1 MFSKIEK
8 NFYEPARLK
17 LIRDRLD
24 AVADSSNEYITSILE
39 KFGPEDGGFLSNK
52 AVTTYFMREPSRE
65 VGRLFG
71 KLLDDVPGLDGVRII
86 EASGKSVQYSS
97 YKNDS
102 RNASFSQSFI
112 SSSSSNVNPSRTYVL
127 KKRSK
132 PGL

>member
-24 AVADSSNEYITSILE
+24 VVADSSNEYITSILE

-71 KLLDDVPGLDGVRII
+71 KLLDDVPGLDGVCF
-86 EASGKSVQYSS
+86 AGKSWIYVYYKPADAVKNQINLSYSFEFH
-97 YKNDS
+97 KLWK
-102 RNASFSQSFI
+102 AGEFWF
-112 SSSSSNVNPSRTYVL
+112 
-127 KKRSK
+127 
-132 PGL
+132 